1 MSTIEQTL
9 IAKLESA
16 LSRASRFEV
25 ALQAIEDIAL
35 DGSVS
40 NLPTAILQIA
50 GIASTAL
57 DPEEAP

>member
-1 MSTIEQTL
+1 MSIEQML

-16 LSRASRFEV
+16 LSRASRYEV
-25 ALQAIEDIAL
+25 ALLAIEDIAL

-40 NLPTAILQIA
+40 DLPTAVLQIA
-50 GIASTAL
+50 GIASTAI